1 MAAREDPSPVRRDDA
16 GTVRVVARTYS
27 FRSAV
32 NAAFDQIRQH
42 GRGSLA
48 VTLRLLEVL
57 GDLGGRVRTEGQR
70 ESVRRQLELAY
81 EGVQPAIEVAADR
94 EDLER
99 RYRRAMAALS
109 GAGAGRSPDV

>member
-1 MAAREDPSPVRRDDA
+1 
-16 GTVRVVARTYS
+16 
-27 FRSAV
+27 
-32 NAAFDQIRQH
+32 
-42 GRGSLA
+42 

-109 GAGAGRSPDV
+109 GEGAGRSPDV